1 MTFAVAAAPHWF
13 TYPHVD
19 PVAFHVWRLSIRWYG
34 LTYLIGAI
42 IVYLQL
48 ASARSRARTGL
59 SVDQVQEFVVYAM
72 FGVLVGGRLF
82 FDLAD
87 MLTPA
92 DKGGHPLSSYLHDPL
107 MFIAL
112 WQGGMAFH
120 GGLIGAIAGA
130 WLFVR
135 KSGVEFYKV
144 ADEAML
150 WMPLNIAMTR
160 VANFIN
166 GELPGRLTDAPIGI
180 KFPNF
185 DGYRYPSQLF
195 EGAGMLLAVLPLL
208 WMLHG
213 WGGRRAGLIFWAF
226 FAGYGL
232 VRTIVEF
239 YREPGIVFLGL
250 TGAQYLTIAMLVLG
264 LVMMR
269 RVQRAPKAE
278 PRTTASGRVVTK

>member
-1 MTFAVAAAPHWF
+1 MTFALAAAPHWF
-13 TYPHVD
+13 TYPHID

-48 ASARSRARTGL
+48 ASARSRVRTGL

-72 FGVLVGGRLF
+72 LGVIVGGRLF
-82 FDLAD
+82 FDVAD
-87 MLTPA
+87 MLTPV
-92 DKGGHPLSSYLHDPL
+92 DKGGHPLSSYLRDPL
-107 MFIAL
+107 QFIAI

-120 GGLIGAIAGA
+120 GGLLGAIVGG
-130 WLFVR
+130 WLFARRNRVA
-135 KSGVEFYKV
+135 FYPI
-144 ADEAML
+144 ADEAVI
-150 WMPLNIAMTR
+150 WMPLNVALTR

-166 GELPGRLTDAPIGI
+166 GELPGRLTDAAIGF
-180 KFPNF
+180 KFPDF

-195 EGAGMLLAVLPLL
+195 EGAGMLLFALPLL
-208 WMLHG
+208 WLLHG
-213 WGGRRAGLIFWAF
+213 WGSRRSGFIFWAF

-232 VRTIVEF
+232 VRTVVEF
-239 YREPGIVFLGL
+239 YREPGIAFLGF

-264 LVMMR
+264 VVMMR
-269 RVQRAPKAE
+269 LVQREPRPE